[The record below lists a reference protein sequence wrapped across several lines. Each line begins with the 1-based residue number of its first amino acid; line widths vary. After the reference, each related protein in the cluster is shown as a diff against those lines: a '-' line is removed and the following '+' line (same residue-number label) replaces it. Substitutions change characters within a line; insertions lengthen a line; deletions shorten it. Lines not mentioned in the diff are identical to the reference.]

1 MTDHPILSFYSPEMV
16 LCFDLGQ
23 YQSLRWRPKYDSPGE
38 FELHTNAK
46 HFSRVYRGQLIL
58 RADRPK
64 ETVKVEGIVVEGNSL
79 VLTGRFLSAV
89 LSDASISKRYMFNC
103 TIEEAVRKLVA
114 EQYGRTPRTLTMK
127 LAAARGFSERITAQV
142 SLKNLLIV
150 STAMAKA
157 GGLGF
162 RVYAVPAE
170 QCLYFEMYK
179 GIDRT
184 EAQAENARVT
194 FSNVY
199 FNIDSPRYEENEAN
213 YKNYA
218 IVCGSGEGD
227 NRTIVEVDR
236 TGGEDRRELLVDAR
250 DLIREEGQTDA
261 QYREILAQRGREK
274 LNEHNRIQS
283 FEVGIKSSSQFR
295 YKEDWDLGDVVTGK
309 QTEWGVAMDQ
319 RITEVEEVFE
329 GDAMSVTPT
338 MGTPAPE
345 TYNLEDNIE

>member
-1 MTDHPILSFYSPEMV
+1 MTEHPTLSFFSPEMV
-16 LCFDLGQ
+16 LCFDLGK
-23 YQSLRWRPKYDSPGE
+23 YKSLRWRPKYDSPGE

-46 HFSRVYRGQLIL
+46 HFPNIYRGQLVL

-64 ETVKVEGIVVEGNSL
+64 ETVRVEGVLIEGNEL
-79 VLTGRFLSAV
+79 VITGSFLSVV
-89 LSDASISKRYMFNC
+89 LKDAAITTRYTFNC
-103 TIEEAVRKLVA
+103 SIETAIRKLVA
-114 EQYGRTPRTLTMK
+114 EQYGRVGRTLPLK
-127 LAAARGFSERITAQV
+127 LAPAAGFSEPITAQV
-142 SLKNLLIV
+142 SLKNLLTV
-150 STAMAKA
+150 TTAMAKA

-162 RVYAVPAE
+162 RVYADPAE
-170 QCLYFEMYK
+170 QCLYFELYK

-184 EAQAENARVT
+184 ESQEENARVT

-199 FNIDSPRYEENEAN
+199 FNIDRPRYEENEAN

-218 IVCGSGEGD
+218 IVCGEGEGSA
-227 NRTIVEVDR
+227 RTIVEVDR
-236 TGGEDRRELLVDAR
+236 TNGEDRRELLVDAR
-250 DLIREEGQTDA
+250 DLFQEEGQSDA
-261 QYREILAQRGREK
+261 DYKAVLLQRGAEK
-274 LNEHNRIQS
+274 LDEHNRIQS

-295 YKEDWDLGDVVTGK
+295 YKTDWDLGDIVTGK
-309 QTEWGVAMDQ
+309 QTTWGISMDQ

>member
-127 LAAARGFSERITAQV
+127 LAAARGFPERITAQV

-194 FSNVY
+194 FSKGDADV
-199 FNIDSPRYEENEAN
+199 A
-213 YKNYA
+213 A
-218 IVCGSGEGD
+218 IAES
-227 NRTIVEVDR
+227 
-236 TGGEDRRELLVDAR
+236 LQSFQR
-250 DLIREEGQTDA
+250 DKREEFNTWFE
-261 QYREILAQRGREK
+261 EIKGTL
-274 LNEHNRIQS
+274 S
-283 FEVGIKSSSQFR
+283 
-295 YKEDWDLGDVVTGK
+295 GDVAGNLTLKVNTLEEQQSIFMAMVMNNDFFGAILDDDGNPILDDDGEAVVG
-309 QTEWGVAMDQ
+309 EWKYLLA
-319 RITEVEEVFE
+319 
-329 GDAMSVTPT
+329 
-338 MGTPAPE
+338 
-345 TYNLEDNIE
+345 

>member
-46 HFSRVYRGQLIL
+46 HLSRVYRGQLVL

-64 ETVKVEGIVVEGNSL
+64 ETVKVEGIVVEENSL
-79 VLTGRFLSAV
+79 VITGRFLSVA
-89 LSDASISKRYMFNC
+89 LADASITSRYNFNC
-103 TIEEAVRKLVA
+103 TIEAAIRKLVE
-114 EQYGRTPRTLTMK
+114 EQYNRVPRTLSMK
-127 LAAARGFSERITAQV
+127 LAAAGEFTETITAQV
-142 SLKNLLIV
+142 SLKNLLTV
-150 STAMAKA
+150 VTAMAKA

-162 RVYAVPAE
+162 RVYADPDE
-170 QCLYFEMYK
+170 QCLYFDMYK
-179 GIDRT
+179 GTDRT
-184 EAQAENARVT
+184 EGQDENARVT
-194 FSNVY
+194 FSDVY

-218 IVCGSGEGD
+218 IVCGKGEGSA
-227 NRTIVEVDR
+227 RTIVEVDR
-236 TGGEDRRELLVDAR
+236 TNGEDRRELLVDAR
-250 DLIREEGQTDA
+250 DLFKEEGQTDA
-261 QYREILAQRGREK
+261 EYTAVLLQRGAEK
-274 LNEHNRIQS
+274 LDEHSRIQS

-295 YKEDWDLGDVVTGK
+295 YKIDWDLGDIVTGK
-309 QTEWGVAMDQ
+309 KTAWGVAMDQ

>member
-23 YQSLRWRPKYDSPGE
+23 YKSLRWRPKYDSPGE

-46 HFSRVYRGQLIL
+46 HFARVYRGQLIL

-64 ETVKVEGIVVEGNSL
+64 ETVKVEGIVVEENSL
-79 VLTGRFLSAV
+79 VITGRFLSVV
-89 LSDASISKRYMFNC
+89 LADASITSRYNFNC
-103 TIEEAVRKLVA
+103 TIETAIRKLVA
-114 EQYGRTPRTLTMK
+114 EQYSRTPRTLPMK
-127 LAAARGFSERITAQV
+127 LAAAGGFAEKIMAQV
-142 SLKNLLIV
+142 SLKNLLTV
-150 STAMAKA
+150 TTAMARA

-162 RVYAVPAE
+162 RVYADPAE
-170 QCLYFEMYK
+170 QCLYFEMYR

-184 EAQAENARVT
+184 ESQDENARVT
-194 FSNVY
+194 FSDVY
-199 FNIDSPRYEENEAN
+199 FNIDRPRYEENEAN

-218 IVCGSGEGD
+218 IVCGEGEGSA
-227 NRTIVEVDR
+227 RTIVEVDR
-236 TGGEDRRELLVDAR
+236 TNGEDRRELLVDAR
-250 DLIREEGQTDA
+250 DLFKEEGQTDA
-261 QYREILAQRGREK
+261 EYTAVLLQRGAEK
-274 LNEHNRIQS
+274 LDEHSRIQS

-295 YKEDWDLGDVVTGK
+295 YKIDWDLGDIVTGK
-309 QTEWGVAMDQ
+309 KTAWGVAMDQ